1 MEQNKSELPEAG
13 NTETYTRWQKVVL
26 QLLKWGAWA
35 TTAMAM
41 VYAMHS

>member
-1 MEQNKSELPEAG
+1 MEQNKPELPE
-13 NTETYTRWQKVVL
+13 TEIIETYTPWQKVVL
-26 QLLKWGAWA
+26 QLVKWGAWA